1 MAVVIKTTTMNTNL
15 NKNGLTEDEF
25 LALYKTKNYQ
35 KPSLTVDIIVIRD
48 NSLLLIKRGNHPFIN
63 TWALPGGF
71 SNFIESVEESA
82 KRELK
87 EETNLD
93 SDNLTLVGVYS
104 SPGRDKRGWVVSTA
118 FSFLL
123 EDEQSAVAG
132 DDAAATAWFTIS
144 LTSNCVKLTKDE
156 ICIEFGYKDN
166 KANSCSTLAFDHNQM
181 ILDALLQH
189 KTGY

>member
-15 NKNGLTEDEF
+15 DKNGLTEDEF